1 MLLCPQLSSESSDWL
16 RPFRRLPLLM
26 VLGACKAQQL
36 QASPSFVSELAV
48 SSFFRTHKVAAAIGT
63 AFVLLLVVLLAIV
76 GVLNSNLLRPTLE
89 HAIASKTGRETKI
102 DGDLRVHLLSWAPS
116 LTISGIT
123 IKNPSWADKP
133 IMFSADQVEVSV
145 SLGRLL
151 RGQIVLPQLSLT
163 RPVINLERDKT
174 GRASWEFGT
183 KTGAPSDTTKP
194 ARIPTILSL
203 TIADGSLHVL
213 DQVRKLRF
221 EGSLVAA
228 QRASSHDPSA
238 FKIRA
243 RGTLNE
249 KPFSFAVDGAPLQ
262 DLTPK
267 TAYTLMAKIAAAD
280 IKLDTTVTVEKPF
293 DLSHLSVG
301 FVVTGKDLADVFY
314 LTGLALPN
322 TPPYRLAATVRVV
335 GTTYTVDDLKGRVG
349 SSDLSGEVM
358 VETRSKILK
367 LTGHLTSNRLRIVDM
382 APALG
387 APAIGKGDTLS
398 PASGDAASENSVALA
413 KPALEPAVTDYQKL
427 HDRLLPD
434 SALQVDRVRGMDADV
449 HYTAGSV
456 ITPKIPLRQVSL
468 HLLLDKGVLTIDPLA
483 FVLDR
488 GKFAGT
494 VKIDAR
500 KNVPE
505 STIDMRMANIDLSQ
519 FKSPAMTSAPLTGSL
534 EGRIRLTGAGDS
546 VHKFASSAQGAISLI
561 IPQGEIEAG
570 IAELTGINVTR
581 GLGLLLGDKNQ
592 KTAIRCSVMDFQ
604 AQQGTLAEKTFF
616 VDTTDVLISGRGD
629 INLQD
634 EKLNLELKGD
644 PKHIR
649 FTRVRAPI
657 TVGGTLAHP
666 SIGVDVKKLAGQGT
680 VAAALGT
687 LLTPVAAVIAFID
700 PGLAKNKDCASALSQ
715 TTEPVSAE
723 EVAQPKSD
731 SNHPQTK

>member
-1 MLLCPQLSSESSDWL
+1 
-16 RPFRRLPLLM
+16 
-26 VLGACKAQQL
+26 
-36 QASPSFVSELAV
+36 VSELPV
-48 SSFFRTHKVAAAIGT
+48 SNFFRTHKVAAVIGT
-63 AFVLLLVVLLAIV
+63 AFALLLIVLLAII

-102 DGDLRVHLLSWAPS
+102 NGDLRVHLLSWTPS

-123 IKNPSWADKP
+123 IKNPSWADNP
-133 IMFSADQVEVSV
+133 IMFSADQVVVSA

-163 RPVINLERDKT
+163 KPMINLERDKA

-183 KTGAPSDTTKP
+183 QAGTPSDTTKP
-194 ARIPTILSL
+194 AKIPTILSL
-203 TIADGSLHVL
+203 TIVDGSLHVL

-228 QRASSHDPSA
+228 ERANSNDASA

-243 RGTLNE
+243 HGTLNE
-249 KPFSFAVDGAPLQ
+249 KPFSLAVDGAPLQ

-267 TAYTLMAKIAAAD
+267 KAYTFMAKVAAAD

-293 DLSHLSVG
+293 DLSHLDVG

-349 SSDLSGEVM
+349 SSDLSGEVT
-358 VETRSKILK
+358 VETRSKIPK
-367 LTGHLTSNRLRIVDM
+367 LTGHLTSKRLSIVDM

-387 APAIGKGDTLS
+387 APATGKGDTLS
-398 PASGDAASENSVALA
+398 ASVDATSTDSVTPTKSA
-413 KPALEPAVTDYQKL
+413 PQPAVTEYQKL

-434 SALQVDRVRGMDADV
+434 SVLQVDRVRGMDADV
-449 HYTAGSV
+449 HYAAGSV

-500 KNVPE
+500 KNIPE
-505 STIDMRMANIDLSQ
+505 STLDMRMANIDLGQ

-534 EGRIRLTGAGDS
+534 EGRMRLTGAGDS

-561 IPQGEIEAG
+561 VPQGEIGAG

-604 AQQGTLAEKTFF
+604 AQQGTLAEKMFF
-616 VDTTDVLISGRGD
+616 VDTTDVLINGRGD

-657 TVGGTLAHP
+657 LVGGTLAHP
-666 SIGVDVKKLAGQGT
+666 SIGVDIKKLAAQGT

-715 TTEPVSAE
+715 TTEPVSA
-723 EVAQPKSD
+723 D
-731 SNHPQTK
+731 